1 MSASPQAA
9 MRLISSYLK
18 QRREEPRHQFLE
30 QYKDPVLV
38 VALGAAPED
47 DGAFR
52 TQVLTKSQINRAGG
66 GGSEEGSDVA
76 VVPVTKRMADAF
88 QAFIWVGRESRCDVP
103 LPFDSVS
110 KLQAQF
116 VKKTNGEY
124 ELIDAGSTNGTFVNG
139 TRLERN
145 KGVPIKSGQKVRFG
159 KVEALFLN
167 PEAFWDELAKYI

>member
-1 MSASPQAA
+1 MSVSTQPAL
-9 MRLISSYLK
+9 RRVSSYLK
-18 QRREEPRHQFLE
+18 QRREEPRHKFLE
-30 QYKDPVLV
+30 EHKAPVLV
-38 VALGAAPED
+38 VQLAAAPED

-52 TQVLTKSQINRAGG
+52 TQVITTSGFEQAG
-66 GGSEEGSDVA
+66 EEGEGTNVA
-76 VVPVTKRMADAF
+76 VVPVAKRMADAF
-88 QAFIWVGRESRCDVP
+88 QAFIWVGRETRCDVP

-116 VKKTNGEY
+116 VKKTNGDY
-124 ELIDAGSTNGTFVNG
+124 ELIDAGSTNGTFVEG

-159 KVEALFLN
+159 KVEALFLT